1 LVLLESGK
9 MPLDSES
16 RWRLVRKEKAKKVEA
31 QASVEDI
38 KLRPVTEADMK
49 QIAEIYN
56 YYVVNSVVT
65 FDIEPTTESTWLE
78 KFEYLNSLELP
89 FIVAESASGTIFG
102 FAYVA
107 PWRQKA
113 AYRRTVE
120 DTIYLRPAAIGK
132 RIGTKLLAELI
143 EKSRASGVREIVAVI
158 SDKGAD
164 PSIALHEAFG
174 FKKQGHLAKVGF
186 KFNRWLGTV
195 LLQKS
200 L

>member
-1 LVLLESGK
+1 MLGSGTL
-9 MPLDSES
+9 PLDSES
-16 RWRLVRKEKAKKVEA
+16 RWRLVRKLKAREAEKV
-31 QASVEDI
+31 ASVDEI
-38 KLRPVTEADMK
+38 TIRAVALSDMK

-56 YYVVNSVVT
+56 YYVTNSVVT
-65 FDIEPTTESTWLE
+65 FDIDPTTENTWLE
-78 KFEYLNSLELP
+78 KHEYLQSLELP
-89 FIVAESASGTIFG
+89 FIVAESATGTLFG

-143 EKSRASGVREIVAVI
+143 EQSRAAGVREIVAVI

-174 FKKQGHLAKVGF
+174 FKRQGHLAKVGF

>member
-1 LVLLESGK
+1 VRLLKTKGEQPEPSI
-9 MPLDSES
+9 DDI
-16 RWRLVRKEKAKKVEA
+16 VIRKAAETDLA
-31 QASVEDI
+31 QI
-38 KLRPVTEADMK
+38 C
-49 QIAEIYN
+49 EIYN

-65 FDIEPTTESTWLE
+65 FDIEKTTEEFWLD
-78 KFEYLNSLELP
+78 KFKYLVDLELP
-89 FIVAESASGTIFG
+89 FIVATTESGKIQG
-102 FAYVA
+102 FAYLA

-132 RIGTKLLAELI
+132 RLGTRLLTELI
-143 EKSRASGVREIVAVI
+143 DLAKQAGVKEIVAVI

-174 FKKQGHLAKVGF
+174 FKRQGHLGKVGF
-186 KFNRWLGTV
+186 KFNRWLGTI
-195 LLQKS
+195 LMQRS

>member
-1 LVLLESGK
+1 

-16 RWRLVRKEKAKKVEA
+16 RWRLVRLLKSKGAQEEISVEA
-31 QASVEDI
+31 IE
-38 KLRPVTEADMK
+38 LRAATSNDVK
-49 QIAEIYN
+49 QITEIYN
-56 YYVVNSVVT
+56 YYVINSVVT
-65 FDIEPTTESTWLE
+65 FDIEKSTENTWQDKL
-78 KFEYLNSLELP
+78 EYLNGLGLP
-89 FIVAESASGTIFG
+89 FIVAQSSSGNVLG

-107 PWRQKA
+107 PWRAKA

-120 DTIYLRPAAIGK
+120 NTIYLRPAAIGK
-132 RIGTKLLAELI
+132 RLGTKLLAELI
-143 EKSRASGVREIVAVI
+143 DRSKAAGVKEIVAVI

-164 PSIALHEAFG
+164 TSIALHEAFG

-186 KFNRWLGTV
+186 KFNRWLGTI

>member
-1 LVLLESGK
+1 L
-9 MPLDSES
+9 PLDSES
-16 RWRLVRKEKAKKVEA
+16 RWRLVKLLKSKGAQEEITVEA
-31 QASVEDI
+31 IE
-38 KLRPVTEADMK
+38 LRPATTDDAK
-49 QIAEIYN
+49 QITEIYN
-56 YYVVNSVVT
+56 YYVINSVVT
-65 FDIEPTTESTWLE
+65 FDIEKTTEKTWLE
-78 KFEYLNSLELP
+78 KLEYLNGLELP
-89 FIVAESASGTIFG
+89 FIVAQSASGNILG

-107 PWRQKA
+107 PWRAKA
-113 AYRRTVE
+113 AYKRTVE
-120 DTIYLRPAAIGK
+120 NTIYLRPAAIGK
-132 RIGTKLLAELI
+132 RLGPRLLAELI
-143 EKSRASGVREIVAVI
+143 VLSKAAGVREIVAVI

>member
-1 LVLLESGK
+1 

-16 RWRLVRKEKAKKVEA
+16 RWRLVRKLRAREA
-31 QASVEDI
+31 EVDPSVEDI
-38 KLRPVTEADMK
+38 TLRSAKADDMK

-56 YYVVNSVVT
+56 YYVTNSVVT
-65 FDIEPTTESTWLE
+65 FDIEATTETTWTE
-78 KFEYLNSLELP
+78 KLEYLEGLELP
-89 FIVAESASGTIFG
+89 FIVAQSASGTIFG

-132 RIGTKLLAELI
+132 RIGTRLLTELI
-143 EKSRASGVREIVAVI
+143 ERSRAAGVKEIVAVI

-174 FKKQGHLAKVGF
+174 FKRQGHLAKVGF

>member
-1 LVLLESGK
+1 

-16 RWRLVRKEKAKKVEA
+16 RWRLVRKLRAREA
-31 QASVEDI
+31 EVDPSVEDI
-38 KLRPVTEADMK
+38 TLRSAKADDMK

-56 YYVVNSVVT
+56 YYVTNSVVT
-65 FDIEPTTESTWLE
+65 FDIEATTEATWTE
-78 KFEYLNSLELP
+78 KLEYLEGLELP
-89 FIVAESASGTIFG
+89 FIVAQSASGTIFG

-132 RIGTKLLAELI
+132 RIGTRLLTELI
-143 EKSRASGVREIVAVI
+143 ERSRAAGVKEIVAVI

-174 FKKQGHLAKVGF
+174 FKRQGHLAKVGF

>member
-1 LVLLESGK
+1 

-16 RWRLVRKEKAKKVEA
+16 RWRLVRKLKAKPVVESTVDETVIRLATKEDMA
-31 QASVEDI
+31 QVS
-38 KLRPVTEADMK
+38 
-49 QIAEIYN
+49 EIYN

-65 FDIEPTTESTWLE
+65 FDIEKTNPGYWVE
-78 KFEYLNSLELP
+78 KLEYLQGLELP
-89 FIVAESASGTIFG
+89 FIVAQSSSGNILG

-132 RIGTKLLAELI
+132 RLGTKLLTELI
-143 EKSRASGVREIVAVI
+143 DLSKKAGVKEIVAVI

-164 PSIALHEAFG
+164 TSIALHEGFG
-174 FKKQGHLAKVGF
+174 FKKQGHLGKVGF

-195 LLQKS
+195 LMQKS

>member
-1 LVLLESGK
+1 

-16 RWRLVRKEKAKKVEA
+16 RWRLVRLLKSKGAQEEISVEA
-31 QASVEDI
+31 IELRLATSEDI
-38 KLRPVTEADMK
+38 K
-49 QIAEIYN
+49 QITEIYN

-65 FDIEPTTESTWLE
+65 FDIEKSTEATWQE
-78 KFEYLNSLELP
+78 KLDYLNGLGLP
-89 FIVAESASGTIFG
+89 FIVAQSASGNVLG

-107 PWRQKA
+107 PWRAKA

-120 DTIYLRPAAIGK
+120 NTIYLRPAAIGK
-132 RIGTKLLAELI
+132 RLGTRLLAELI
-143 EKSRASGVREIVAVI
+143 ERSKAAGVKEIVAVI

-164 PSIALHEAFG
+164 TSIALHEAFG

-186 KFNRWLGTV
+186 KFNRWLGTI

>member
-1 LVLLESGK
+1 

-16 RWRLVRKEKAKKVEA
+16 RWRLVKLLKSKGSQEI
-31 QASVEDI
+31 SVEDST
-38 KLRPVTEADMK
+38 LRPATKDDVKEITD
-49 QIAEIYN
+49 IYN
-56 YYVVNSVVT
+56 YYVINSVVT
-65 FDIEPTTESTWLE
+65 FDIEKTTEATWLD
-78 KFEYLNSLELP
+78 KLEYLNGLELP
-89 FIVAESASGTIFG
+89 FIVAQSASGDVLG

-107 PWRQKA
+107 PWRAKA

-120 DTIYLRPAAIGK
+120 NTIYLRPAAIGK
-132 RIGTKLLAELI
+132 RLGTKLLAELI
-143 EKSRASGVREIVAVI
+143 VQSKAAGVREIVAVI

-164 PSIALHEAFG
+164 TSIALHEAFG

>member
-1 LVLLESGK
+1 V
-9 MPLDSES
+9 PLDSES
-16 RWRLVRKEKAKKVEA
+16 RWRLVRKLRAREA
-31 QASVEDI
+31 EVDPSVEHI
-38 KLRPVTEADMK
+38 TLRSAKADDMK

-56 YYVVNSVVT
+56 YYVTNSVVT
-65 FDIEPTTESTWLE
+65 FDIEATTEATWTE
-78 KFEYLNSLELP
+78 KLEYLEGLELP
-89 FIVAESASGTIFG
+89 FIVAQSASGKIFG

-132 RIGTKLLAELI
+132 RIGTRLLTELI
-143 EKSRASGVREIVAVI
+143 ERSRTAGVKEIVAVI

-174 FKKQGHLAKVGF
+174 FKRQGHLAKVGF

>member
-1 LVLLESGK
+1 L
-9 MPLDSES
+9 PLDSES
-16 RWRLVRKEKAKKVEA
+16 RWRLVKLLKSREA
-31 QASVEDI
+31 ERQVSVDEI
-38 KLRPVTEADMK
+38 ELRPATADDAK
-49 QIAEIYN
+49 QITEIYN
-56 YYVVNSVVT
+56 YYVINSVVT
-65 FDIEPTTESTWLE
+65 FDIEKTTEKTWLE
-78 KFEYLNSLELP
+78 KLEYLKGLELP
-89 FIVAESASGTIFG
+89 FIVAQSSSGNILG

-107 PWRQKA
+107 PWRAKA
-113 AYRRTVE
+113 AYKRTVE

-132 RIGTKLLAELI
+132 RLGTKLLAELI
-143 EKSRASGVREIVAVI
+143 VLSKAAGVREIVAVI

-186 KFNRWLGTV
+186 KFNRWLGTI

>member
-1 LVLLESGK
+1 LLGSEIV
-9 MPLDSES
+9 PLDSES
-16 RWRLVRKEKAKKVEA
+16 RWRLVRKLRAREA
-31 QASVEDI
+31 EVDPSVEDI
-38 KLRPVTEADMK
+38 TLRSAKADDMK

-56 YYVVNSVVT
+56 YYVTNSVVT
-65 FDIEPTTESTWLE
+65 FDIEATTEQTWTE
-78 KFEYLNSLELP
+78 KLEYLEGLELP
-89 FIVAESASGTIFG
+89 FIVAQSASGTIFG

-132 RIGTKLLAELI
+132 RIGTRLLTELI
-143 EKSRASGVREIVAVI
+143 ERSRAAGVKEIVAVI

-174 FKKQGHLAKVGF
+174 FKRQGHLAKVGF

>member
-1 LVLLESGK
+1 MFS
-9 MPLDSES
+9 PLDSES
-16 RWRLVRKEKAKKVEA
+16 RWRLVRKLKAREA
-31 QASVEDI
+31 EVDPSVEDI
-38 KLRPVTEADMK
+38 TLRSATAEDMK

-56 YYVVNSVVT
+56 YYVTNSVVT
-65 FDIEPTTESTWLE
+65 FDIEATTEATWTE
-78 KFEYLNSLELP
+78 KLEYLQGLELP
-89 FIVAESASGTIFG
+89 FIVAQSASGTIFG

-132 RIGTKLLAELI
+132 RIGTRLLTELI
-143 EKSRASGVREIVAVI
+143 DRARAAGVKEIVAVI

-174 FKKQGHLAKVGF
+174 FKRQGHLAKVGF